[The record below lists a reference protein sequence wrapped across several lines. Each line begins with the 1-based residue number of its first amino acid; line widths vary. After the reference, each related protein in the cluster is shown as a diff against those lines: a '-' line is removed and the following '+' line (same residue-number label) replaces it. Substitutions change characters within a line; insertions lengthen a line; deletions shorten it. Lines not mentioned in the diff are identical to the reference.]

1 MFKIQNY
8 ETTFTMLLEGCD
20 VGKGGG
26 VRGRATTN

>member
-1 MFKIQNY
+1 MKQSFI
-8 ETTFTMLLEGCD
+8 FTMLLEGCD